1 MACTANSLRRRA
13 LEVAW
18 ALQHGDAPRADAS
31 MHFCNTFS
39 QGVQH
44 AVPRTQ
50 LHWQQLL
57 RTQLLPDRRASPS
70 FLRTVAA
77 MERLLFLVAFR
88 GVRFVV
94 RGKAGGEMHDYDGG
108 ALWCS

>member
-1 MACTANSLRRRA
+1 
-13 LEVAW
+13 
-18 ALQHGDAPRADAS
+18 

-57 RTQLLPDRRASPS
+57 LRTQLLPDRRASPS
-70 FLRTVAA
+70 FLRAVAA
-77 MERLLFLVAFR
+77 VERLLFRVACR
-88 GVRFVV
+88 GVRCVV
-94 RGKAGGEMHDYDGG
+94 RGKAGGEMHDDDGG
-108 ALWCS
+108 ALRCC